1 MKESKEILAVG
12 SIAFDT
18 IKTPNGSREKLLG
31 GSSTFF
37 GIASSYYTKISLI
50 GVVGTDFTD
59 NEWELFKKYN
69 IDTSSVEVS
78 KGKTFSWGGK
88 YNHDFSH
95 RETLFTNLG
104 VFKKI
109 LS

>member
-18 IKTPNGSREKLLG
+18 IKTPNGSREKLIG

-59 NEWELFKKYN
+59 NEWELFN
-69 IDTSSVEVS
+69 ILR
-78 KGKTFSWGGK
+78 
-88 YNHDFSH
+88 DFS
-95 RETLFTNLG
+95 NY
-104 VFKKI
+104 
-109 LS
+109 